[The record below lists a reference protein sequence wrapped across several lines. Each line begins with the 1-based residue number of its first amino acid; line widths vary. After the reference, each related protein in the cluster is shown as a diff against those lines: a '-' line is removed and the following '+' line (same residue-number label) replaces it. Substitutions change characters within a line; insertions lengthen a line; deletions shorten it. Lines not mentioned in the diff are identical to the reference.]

1 MPLAWMRIGAELFR
15 ARAASVRANVWPELT
30 REDKISFRR
39 DVVQGNGAT
48 AAPQRLTT
56 TSTPSNARSSTV
68 PRSGSQR
75 NSLSAAGSR
84 RTSRT
89 TSSPSVASWFRS
101 ALPRN
106 PDAPASNHF
115 TCYRPP
121 LENAGER
128 QPISPI
134 SCHFPALFVAGERT
148 DAPNGL
154 TVRTR
159 AELGVEV
166 AFLESGLDG
175 AEEPGR
181 FSSVHKPVVVGH
193 RQVHHV
199 AHRDHLAEL
208 RIGDH
213 HRTLDQRAGAEDGD
227 LGLVDDRGVHQRTGR
242 AVIRDRE
249 GAAAQLVGADLV
261 LSGAGGEVADFLGQS
276 RDVEI
281 TRVPDYR
288 NQQALFGVDRD
299 ADVFRVGIGDGLS
312 LGVDG
317 GVDLRVD
324 LERLDGRLGDER

>member
-1 MPLAWMRIGAELFR
+1 MGIRCLPSPSVAPRPPRQASRISWKGLPLRSSTGLVRRWTTRTPTATASSVDASQETTTWARKSLAGGDSSVWGALLHAVPYRAMPLAWMRIGAELFP

-68 PRSGSQR
+68 PRSGSQP
-75 NSLSAAGSR
+75 NSLSAAGLR

-121 LENAGER
+121 LESAGER
-128 QPISPI
+128 QPTSPI

-159 AELGVEV
+159 AELRV
-166 AFLESGLDG
+166 
-175 AEEPGR
+175 
-181 FSSVHKPVVVGH
+181 
-193 RQVHHV
+193 
-199 AHRDHLAEL
+199 
-208 RIGDH
+208 
-213 HRTLDQRAGAEDGD
+213 RTR
-227 LGLVDDRGVHQRTGR
+227 
-242 AVIRDRE
+242 
-249 GAAAQLVGADLV
+249 
-261 LSGAGGEVADFLGQS
+261 S
-276 RDVEI
+276 RS
-281 TRVPDYR
+281 RLP
-288 NQQALFGVDRD
+288 
-299 ADVFRVGIGDGLS
+299 RVGP
-312 LGVDG
+312 
-317 GVDLRVD
+317 
-324 LERLDGRLGDER
+324 